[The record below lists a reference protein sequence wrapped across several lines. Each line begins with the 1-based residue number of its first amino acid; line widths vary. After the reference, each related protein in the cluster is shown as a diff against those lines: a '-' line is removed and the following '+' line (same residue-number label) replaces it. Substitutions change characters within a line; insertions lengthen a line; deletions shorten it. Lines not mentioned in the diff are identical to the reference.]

1 MEIKI
6 NSSTVI
12 VVYKQKIKNI
22 VHMDV
27 DTSIQFPLAS
37 SNRIVFT
44 GHFNGYGVEIN
55 SIEEMAMLYHMG
67 YFGKGTKSRS
77 RPKVIKSHGCPV
89 IMRKRQY
96 GKRQFWSKKFKN
108 IHEANNADEFLHKI
122 NVLSKKIIKDHSKEL
137 KKDIIDLIS
146 SDEDCNSDS
155 RRNGYKSCMD
165 SDNEAADI
173 VVIVP
178 NSDSE
183 GDDYFEKFEMKSCLN
198 IIKCEEKLALTTQEA
213 FFLLYSIGCLKIVNN
228 GKFLEVNE
236 CWNLFLTGDCHFV
249 EKYVVYHYYRSKGYI
264 VKPGI
269 KFGGDYLIYRDGP
282 GINHADFIVVIKFEQ
297 EPQNWLWTLGLV
309 RMAAST
315 LKEIIIIEVCKP
327 VEEDII
333 LPKDLCKY
341 TVKEL
346 VLSRNSTQIINDS
359 EG

>member
-1 MEIKI
+1 
-6 NSSTVI
+6 
-12 VVYKQKIKNI
+12 
-22 VHMDV
+22 MDV

-213 FFLLYSIGCLKIVNN
+213 FFLLYSIGCLKILNN

-236 CWNLFLTGDCHFV
+236 CWNLFLTV
-249 EKYVVYHYYRSKGYI
+249 
-264 VKPGI
+264 
-269 KFGGDYLIYRDGP
+269 IYRDGP